1 MKIRPIYFLF
11 IFLAGCAGSPLQT
24 SVEAE
29 KNRMQIGD
37 VRLGMNQAF
46 VRNIMGPAYKKE
58 IRTINAREY
67 EVWYYLTKGTL
78 LDQSR
83 YLDENFTPFI
93 FSENALV
100 GWGWKYFN
108 RLFEESVRF
117 SPQDQGVVPEKDQKL
132 EEAIKKILQ
141 EENQKNLQP
150 QETAPTEAPTFEE
163 PEAQMPEQ
171 NAAPSTDSQETLKEK
186 ALKYQTE
193 EEETPSSNGASQ
205 TEVPKM
211 EKEPG
216 INTNQGN
223 GNTTTKSPSTE
234 TQTLMPKSS
243 SQLPKEAPS
252 EKIPNSEKSLG
263 IQNQK
268 EETQKKAPE
277 KETYVPPSCEKHD
290 HPDNYNWWE

>member
-58 IRTINAREY
+58 IRIINAREY

-78 LDQSR
+78 LDQTR

-141 EENQKNLQP
+141 EESQKNLQP

-171 NAAPSTDSQETLKEK
+171 NTAPSTSQETLKEK
-186 ALKYQTE
+186 ALKYQNE
-193 EEETPSSNGASQ
+193 EEETPSSNGSDQ

-211 EKEPG
+211 EKEPD
-216 INTNQGN
+216 NTNQGN
-223 GNTTTKSPSTE
+223 NTTSPSAAN
-234 TQTLMPKSS
+234 QNLMPKSS

-252 EKIPNSEKSLG
+252 EKIPNSEKALNGSE
-263 IQNQK
+263 NQK
-268 EETQKKAPE
+268 EETQKGASE
-277 KETYVPPSCEKHD
+277 KTNETYVPPSCEKHD